1 MTNNKLKNLCLKNIK
16 NYDPDILILLDTN
29 YINELIYKI
38 NNVLKKNQD
47 INFIMEKFLIIL
59 NLIIIELKNKFI
71 KLNNDI
77 FLVLEKIIP
86 INEFEIIELLFSNI
100 DIKDCNE
107 YNYYYKKNVY
117 KILINNFIRNISQF
131 PQIKNL
137 LKKSKIEYKQIN
149 DYSYEELTKIINL
162 LSDIVFSSLN
172 INNSILLFTYFD
184 YEIYNNIDKN
194 DLNNTLINKNKIIKL
209 ENKRFNDLLKEYHSK
224 KKYLKYFR

>member
-38 NNVLKKNQD
+38 NNVL
-47 INFIMEKFLIIL
+47 EKFLIIL

-172 INNSILLFTYFD
+172 INNSILFTYFD

>member
-1 MTNNKLKNLCLKNIK
+1 MTNNELKNLYLKNIK
-16 NYDPDILILLDTN
+16 NYDPNILILLDTN
-29 YINELIYKI
+29 YINDLIDKI
-38 NNVLKKNQD
+38 NNVIKKNQKP
-47 INFIMEKFLIIL
+47 NFIMEKFLIIL